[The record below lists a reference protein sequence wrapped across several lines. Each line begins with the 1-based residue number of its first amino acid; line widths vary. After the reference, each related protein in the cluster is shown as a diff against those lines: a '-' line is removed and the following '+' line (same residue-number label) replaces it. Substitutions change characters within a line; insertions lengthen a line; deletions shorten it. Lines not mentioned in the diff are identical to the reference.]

1 MESPGGARRHADL
14 MHVYFGHTGVHL
26 LPFIQRW
33 TGPVVV
39 SFHGMDVQTRAHD
52 PSYESRLRD
61 LLQATTLVL
70 ARSQS
75 LLDRVQEKHTNA
87 RGTLHGG
94 VLASIADIALGYG
107 LATSTDPPT
116 SMVTANLSVDF
127 AGSAQVGDWIETA
140 LDLQKIGSRL
150 AFANVYF
157 TLRGERIARASGV
170 FLVVKA
176 PNR

>member
-1 MESPGGARRHADL
+1 MADAAIPAGFAPIFRTSPFLETIGPLYSAGSGAQL
-14 MHVYFGHTGVHL
+14 
-26 LPFIQRW
+26 
-33 TGPVVV
+33 VV
-39 SFHGMDVQTRAHD
+39 G
-52 PSYESRLRD
+52 
-61 LLQATTLVL
+61 LQ
-70 ARSQS
+70 
-75 LLDRVQEKHTNA
+75 VQEKHTNA

-127 AGSAQVGDWIETA
+127 AGSAQIGDWIETV
-140 LDLQKIGSRL
+140 LDIQKVGSRM

-170 FLVVKA
+170 FLVLTK
-176 PNR
+176 N

>member
-1 MESPGGARRHADL
+1 VTNADIPTGFAPIFRTSPFLETIGPLYSAGSGAA
-14 MHVYFGHTGVHL
+14 
-26 LPFIQRW
+26 
-33 TGPVVV
+33 
-39 SFHGMDVQTRAHD
+39 
-52 PSYESRLRD
+52 
-61 LLQATTLVL
+61 LVIGL
-70 ARSQS
+70 
-75 LLDRVQEKHTNA
+75 RVQEKHTNA

-116 SMVTANLSVDF
+116 SMVTASLNVDF
-127 AGSAQVGDWIETA
+127 AGSAQIGDWIETA

-170 FLVVKA
+170 FLVTRPA
-176 PNR
+176 T